1 MKLNKTLLYGFCTL
15 VSAVTFSTVG
25 FAEYKPA
32 TAPLMTVWGKSM
44 TPETAWTLHPRPNL
58 ERSNWQN
65 LNGLWDYA
73 VTPIDAPEQ
82 PKVWEGKVLVPF
94 AMESALSG
102 VGRMIEPNE
111 AIWYHRTFDVSTLS
125 DERLLLHFDGV
136 DFRSQV
142 FVNGMEV
149 TDYPHESG
157 IIPQTVD
164 VTEAV
169 KEGTNDLLV
178 YVWDP
183 TDKWQNA
190 TGKQVL
196 KPGGIMYTRT
206 SGIWQP
212 VWMETVPS
220 TYVSGYEVDS
230 DIEKGIAYVK
240 LKTVGN
246 LKNAQASITVRDD
259 KGKKV
264 ASGKVQD
271 WEKPVEL
278 KIKAPQLWSP
288 DNPYLYDMEIAL
300 KSSAGTDHVKGYFGM
315 RKIEMRKDGNGIQKF
330 FLNNEQIF
338 MQGTLDQ
345 GWWPD
350 GLLTPPSEE
359 AMLFDIQF
367 LKNAGFNMMRKH
379 IKIEPMRYYYLCDK
393 IGIMLWQDMPSG
405 PGDVNAR
412 YGMYRRELKQM
423 VDYLQ
428 PIPSIVV
435 WVPYNEGWGEQEAF
449 KTNASL
455 SWLMEYD
462 KTRLVDGPSGW
473 TDYGVGH
480 TKDMHNYPG
489 PGMFDVMPNRISVL
503 GEFGGLGL
511 AVPGHVWADNK
522 GWGYVSD
529 NTVEASFERYTS
541 LMKRLS
547 RLASQGLAASVYTQ
561 TTDVEVEI
569 NGLLTYDRKVDKYG
583 ADNLRK
589 LHAKV
594 YEGAT
599 KSYVLKA
606 AQPIAQEWKYTFEQP
621 QTGWEKPD
629 FDDSSWKSGKAGFG
643 NAVIKKDNPQAQVN
657 TVWETKS
664 IWIRR
669 EFNCDLDPNTVDA
682 AALKIF
688 FDESPVL
695 YLNGIEIARFSKW
708 NAGYASEEIDV
719 ELLRKALRKGKNVH
733 AVTAI
738 NESGGAYIDL
748 ALEFME
754 EKK

>member
-1 MKLNKTLLYGFCTL
+1 MKLNKTLLYGICTL
-15 VSAVTFSTVG
+15 VSAMTFSTVG
-25 FAEYKPA
+25 FAEYKTAP
-32 TAPLMTVWGKSM
+32 APLMTVWGEGM
-44 TPETAWTLHPRPNL
+44 TPETAWPLHPRPNL

-73 VTPIDAPEQ
+73 VTPINAPEQ
-82 PKVWEGKVLVPF
+82 PKAWEGKVLVPF

-102 VGRMIEPNE
+102 VGRKIEPNE
-111 AIWYHRTFDVSTLS
+111 AIWYHRTFDVSNL
-125 DERLLLHFDGV
+125 DAERLLLHFDGV

-142 FVNGMEV
+142 FVNGKEV

-157 IIPQTVD
+157 ILPLTAD
-164 VTEAV
+164 VTDAV

-183 TDKWQNA
+183 TDTWQNA

-230 DIEKGIAYVK
+230 DIERGIAYVK

-246 LKNAQASITVRDD
+246 LKGAQATITVKDTN
-259 KGKKV
+259 GKKV
-264 ASGKVQD
+264 ASGKVSD

-278 KIKAPQLWSP
+278 KMKAPQLWSP
-288 DNPYLYDMEIAL
+288 DNPYLYDMDIAL

-315 RKIEMRKDGNGIQKF
+315 RKIEMRKDKNGIQKF

-393 IGIMLWQDMPSG
+393 MGILLWQDMPSG

-423 VDYLQ
+423 VDHLQ

-449 KTNASL
+449 KANASL

-473 TDYGVGH
+473 TDHGVGH
-480 TKDMHNYPG
+480 IKDMHNYPG
-489 PGMFDVMPNRISVL
+489 PGMFDVMPNRISAL

-529 NTVEASFERYTS
+529 NTVEASFERYSS

-547 RLASQGLAASVYTQ
+547 RLASQGLAGSVYTQ

-583 ADNLRK
+583 AENLKK
-589 LHAKV
+589 LHTKV

-599 KSYVLKA
+599 KSIVLKA
-606 AQPIAQEWKYTFEQP
+606 AQPIAQEWKYTFDQP
-621 QTGWEKPD
+621 QAGWEKPD
-629 FDDSSWKSGKAGFG
+629 FNDSSWKSGKAGFG
-643 NAVIKKDNPQAQVN
+643 NDVIKKDNPQAQVN
-657 TVWETKS
+657 TVWDTKG

-669 EFNCDLDPNTVDA
+669 EFNCDFDPNTADA

-688 FDESPVL
+688 FDENPVL

-719 ELLRKALRKGKNVH
+719 ELLRKALRKGKNVL
-733 AVTAI
+733 AVSAM

>member
-1 MKLNKTLLYGFCTL
+1 MF
-15 VSAVTFSTVG
+15 SAITFNTNG
-25 FAEYKPA
+25 LAEYKQAPS
-32 TAPLMTVWGKSM
+32 PLMTVWGEEM
-44 TPETAWTLHPRPNL
+44 TPETAWPLHPRPNL
-58 ERSNWQN
+58 ERTSWQN

-73 VTPIDAPEQ
+73 VTAINAPEQ
-82 PKVWEGKVLVPF
+82 PEVWEGKVLVPF

-102 VGRMIEPNE
+102 VGRLIEPDE
-111 AIWYHRTFDVSTLS
+111 AIWYHRTFAVDGLGN
-125 DERLLLHFDGV
+125 DRLLLHFDGV

-142 FVNGMEV
+142 FVNGVEV

-157 IIPQTVD
+157 IIPLTVD
-164 VTEAV
+164 VTDAV
-169 KEGTNDLLV
+169 KEGSNDLLV

-183 TDKWQNA
+183 TNTWQNA

-206 SGIWQP
+206 SGIWQS

-220 TYVSGYEVDS
+220 TYVTGYEIDS
-230 DIEKGIAYVK
+230 DIDRGIAYVT
-240 LKTVGN
+240 LKTKGN
-246 LKNAQASITVRDD
+246 LMGAQATVTVKDG
-259 KGKKV
+259 KGKKI
-264 ASGKVQD
+264 ASGKVKNWD
-271 WEKPVEL
+271 KPVEL

-300 KSSAGTDHVKGYFGM
+300 KSSGGTDKVKGYFGM
-315 RKIEMRKDGNGIQKF
+315 RKIEMRKDANGIPSF
-330 FLNNEQIF
+330 FLNNEKIF

-359 AMLFDIQF
+359 AMIFDIQF
-367 LKNAGFNMMRKH
+367 LKDAGFNMMRKH

-393 IGIMLWQDMPSG
+393 LGLLVWQDMTSG
-405 PGDVNAR
+405 PGNVNAR

-423 VDYLQ
+423 IDLLQ

-435 WVPYNEGWGEQEAF
+435 WVPYNEGWGEPEAF
-449 KTNASL
+449 KANATL
-455 SWLMEYD
+455 NWVIGYD

-480 TKDMHNYPG
+480 IKDMHNYPG
-489 PGMFDVMPNRISVL
+489 PGMFDVMPDRISAL

-541 LMKRLS
+541 LMKRLA

-583 ADNLRK
+583 AGNLKK
-589 LHAKV
+589 LHAEV

-599 KSYVLKA
+599 KYYTVKE

-621 QTGWEKPD
+621 AAGWEKPD
-629 FDDSSWKSGKAGFG
+629 FNDSNWKNGKAGFG
-643 NAVIKKDNPQAQVN
+643 NAIIKRDNSLAQVN
-657 TVWETKS
+657 TVWDTKN

-669 EFNCDLDPNTVDA
+669 EFNWDFDPDGA
-682 AALKIF
+682 AAVALRIF
-688 FDESPVL
+688 FDENPVI
-695 YLNGIEIARFSKW
+695 YLNGVEIARFSGW
-708 NAGYASEEIDV
+708 NTNYASEEIDIT
-719 ELLRKALRKGKNVH
+719 LFKKALKKGKNVL
-733 AVTAI
+733 AVSAS

-748 ALEFME
+748 ALELME
-754 EKK
+754 EK